1 MLRNPFKN
9 YRIIGVFFFSS
20 AIVIAIMIGLVIAVS
35 YSGTS
40 NQIAKNTSYF
50 QAKLLN
56 ELSKKINTSLVG
68 IEQTSGTSAKNL
80 DLLYNRLRDGDAYER
95 VRIES
100 ELQSQLNYTVFG
112 IPVLQ
117 SIHVY
122 SDYPFTSDT
131 QGPVTFFPMSQLHAE
146 AWYAG
151 IVDTDSAWLG
161 EHKIIS
167 NGREESVISFA
178 RKVLNN
184 SNRLY
189 NLMVFNIKVSSI
201 KALVSS
207 EDDHTNIAILDAAGR
222 LLTHS
227 GDGAL
232 LQQASVSFLDKMNVP
247 EGSFRSGDEFY
258 VWAKSPDAQWTV
270 FEASSW
276 SEMMKGSTSMAQL
289 FAVLGVTTIVL
300 VFMLTLFLS
309 RRFMKPMNQLLRA
322 MGQYSPGEEQEVP
335 SDYSNEFGK
344 LFQGY
349 RKLTERIE
357 DLYVSLHEQHERQ
370 RKAELKSLQMMIN
383 PHFLYNT
390 MDQINWFAIEA
401 GQHKISSMLSQ
412 VAGMFRLALSNTD
425 SLVTVNEEISH
436 IEAYLKFQQVRWED
450 RLVYSL
456 DVREEAASCLMPKI
470 FLQPFIENAFMHGF
484 HGVPEAEIH
493 VSIRSEEDWLHVSIA
508 DNGRGL
514 SPDWSSK
521 PRKRGGYGL
530 RNVRERLEALFG
542 DKFKLELNNRPEGG
556 VRVTVHFP
564 TSGKPEHI
572 T

>member
-9 YRIIGVFFFSS
+9 YRIIAVFFFSS
-20 AIVIAIMIGLVIAVS
+20 AIVIAIMIGIVIAVS

-50 QAKLLN
+50 QTKLLN
-56 ELSKKINTSLVG
+56 ELSKKVSTSLVG

-95 VRIES
+95 LRGES

-112 IPVLQ
+112 IPILQ

-122 SDYPFTSDT
+122 SDYPFTSEP
-131 QGPVTFFPMSQLHAE
+131 QGPVTFFSMSQLNSE
-146 AWYAG
+146 PWYPG

-161 EHKIIS
+161 EHKIMS

-184 SNRLY
+184 SNRFY

-201 KALVSS
+201 KSLVST

-232 LQQASVSFLDKMNVP
+232 LQHATATLQGRMNEP
-247 EGSFRSGDEFY
+247 AGSFRSGDEFY
-258 VWAKSPDAQWTV
+258 VWAKSPDAQWTI

-276 SEMMKGSTSMAQL
+276 SVMTKGSTSMAQL
-289 FAVLGVTTIVL
+289 FVVLGVTTIAL

-322 MGQYSPGEEQEVP
+322 MGKYTPGEKQELP
-335 SDYSNEFGK
+335 HDYSNEFGK
-344 LFQGY
+344 LFTGY

-357 DLYVSLHEQHERQ
+357 DLYLSLHEQHERQ

-425 SLVTVNEEISH
+425 SLVTVDEEISH
-436 IEAYLKFQQVRWED
+436 IEAYLKFQQVRWGD
-450 RLVYSL
+450 RLTYTL
-456 DVREEAASCLMPKI
+456 DVQKEAANCLMPKI

-484 HGVPEAEIH
+484 HGVPEAEIC
-493 VSIRSEEDWLHVSIA
+493 VSIRRKDEGLDVSIV
-508 DNGRGL
+508 DNGKGL

-530 RNVRERLEALFG
+530 RNVKERLEALFG
-542 DKFKLELNNRPEGG
+542 ENYKLEIYNRPEGG
-556 VRVTVHFP
+556 VRVDIYFP
-564 TSGKPEHI
+564 TSEKSDHK